1 VPDPSGSSGIGKG
14 GKLIFPKKRFV
25 YDPVQDAYRC
35 PAGQSLKLVGQDTNH
50 GKDRLLYFNKEA
62 CEQCSL
68 RSQCTTGACR
78 VISRRTN
85 EEVVERAAKRAA
97 ARADIVAARKTI
109 VEHVFGT
116 LRNWSHDLF
125 LLRGLVKVRA
135 ELSLSALV
143 YNLRRVLN
151 VLSMEQLL
159 KAVAVTA
166 KAQ

>member
-1 VPDPSGSSGIGKG
+1 M
-14 GKLIFPKKRFV
+14 
-25 YDPVQDAYRC
+25 
-35 PAGQSLKLVGQDTNH
+35 
-50 GKDRLLYFNKEA
+50 
-62 CEQCSL
+62 
-68 RSQCTTGACR
+68 
-78 VISRRTN
+78 
-85 EEVVERAAKRAA
+85 VERAAKRAA
-97 ARADIVAARKTI
+97 ARVDIVAARKTI

-125 LLRGLVKVRA
+125 LLRGLAKVRA

-166 KAQ
+166 KAR